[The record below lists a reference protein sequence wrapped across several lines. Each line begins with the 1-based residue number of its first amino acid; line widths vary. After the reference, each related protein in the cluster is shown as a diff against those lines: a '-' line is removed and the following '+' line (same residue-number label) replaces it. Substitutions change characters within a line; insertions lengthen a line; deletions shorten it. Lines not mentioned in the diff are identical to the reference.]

1 MKKKNAKSKILMIAG
16 IVVILLSIGITVTV
30 SGLSEGKNVV
40 LDGIE
45 LAGIPD
51 GSYTGTYEH
60 GRWTNTLTVNIGNGM
75 ITGVDIVKDVAA
87 AGVTNCSEEVFRRVV
102 ESQDTCVDVVSRATV
117 TSKAYLKAI
126 ENALNQ

>member
-1 MKKKNAKSKILMIAG
+1 MKKKNAKKKVLITAA

-51 GSYTGTYEH
+51 GSYTGAYEH
-60 GRWTNTLTVNIGNGM
+60 GRWTNTLTVHIGNGK

-102 ESQDTCVDVVSRATV
+102 EYQDTRVDAVSRATV

-126 ENALNQ
+126 ENALNR